1 FLADQD
7 VYATTIQYL
16 RERGHDVVPVAELG
30 LARADDT
37 ELLRVSHAESRIFL
51 TRDRDFGN
59 LTFVQAL
66 GAGVI
71 FLRILPS
78 TQVSVH
84 QELESALRLHTEE
97 ELLDRFTVVRSEE
110 RRVGKECRAGWLAEP

>member
-1 FLADQD
+1 MPLYSAD
-7 VYATTIQYL
+7 ALIL
-16 RERGHDVVPVAELG
+16 RTYKLGEADRIVV
-30 LARADDT
+30 
-37 ELLRVSHAESRIFL
+37 FL

-78 TQVSVH
+78 TQISVH
-84 QELESALRLHTEE
+84 QELERALRLHTEE
-97 ELLDRFTVVRSEE
+97 ELLDRFTVVEPGRH
-110 RRVGKECRAGWLAEP
+110 RVRHYPGGADSG